1 MNTMIGKQYRII
13 GIIGMLVLFGM
24 LSVLS
29 GCGVSSPT
37 KDEAV
42 RQMTTYI
49 RTFTWH
55 NDWSGRNEAFS
66 ERAQLQSLSV
76 MDTRQINA
84 TTAEVIFV
92 AQYNALEN
100 LNVTFTGSGV
110 AALTA
115 NQGLNKG
122 MVTNVQIATIFQKF
136 DNRGWVL
143 TKVGQ

>member
-1 MNTMIGKQYRII
+1 
-13 GIIGMLVLFGM
+13 
-24 LSVLS
+24 
-29 GCGVSSPT
+29 
-37 KDEAV
+37 
-42 RQMTTYI
+42 
-49 RTFTWH
+49 
-55 NDWSGRNEAFS
+55 
-66 ERAQLQSLSV
+66 

-143 TKVGQ
+143 TTVGQ